1 MNKHKTRYI
10 MEIRIKSFEIEII
23 TGYTTDLGSKKQI
36 NVFVSDSNKISVA
49 ALTGL
54 NSSGLDALDS
64 ALTVA
69 KQIVKTG
76 FENFKIQT

>member
-1 MNKHKTRYI
+1 